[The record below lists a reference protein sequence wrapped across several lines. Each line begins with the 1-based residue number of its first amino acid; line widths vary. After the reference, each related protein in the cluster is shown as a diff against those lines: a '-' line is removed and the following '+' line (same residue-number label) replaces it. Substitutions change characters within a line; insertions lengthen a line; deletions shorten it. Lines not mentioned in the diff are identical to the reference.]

1 MAKNIKSTGAFTETS
16 KYVAREITRYIS
28 IEHPQVIV
36 ELGAGNGNVTK
47 AILHKMH
54 PKSLLL
60 SFELNADFCNNIK
73 NHLIDNR
80 LTIINDSAENFDQY
94 LLNRY
99 ADVIISTLPF
109 TIFPQNMAH
118 TILKKIKIHMT
129 QSGHFSQAYYSLFF
143 LKVLKK
149 YFKENKIRLR
159 ANFPPAFIIHS
170 AN

>member
-36 ELGAGNGNVTK
+36 EFGAGNGNVTK
-47 AILHKMH
+47 AILYKMH
-54 PKSLLL
+54 PKSILL
-60 SFELNADFCNNIK
+60 SFEINADFCNNIK

-109 TIFPQNMAH
+109 TIFPQKVSEWNIPIKAD
-118 TILKKIKIHMT
+118 TKIDEFLYMN
-129 QSGHFSQAYYSLFF
+129 QYLFQDII
-143 LKVLKK
+143 V
-149 YFKENKIRLR
+149 
-159 ANFPPAFIIHS
+159 NF
-170 AN
+170 